1 MQDVIDKYYDSR
13 IQTNKGIISDIAEEV
28 YGKNKKMLVFG
39 LGYDSSLWYN
49 LSNKNTFFVEDNK
62 EYIEMNKDISDDKII
77 QYGYEGI
84 TVSSSFN
91 MTDDKLSSFIIPKKI
106 IENAPYDIIYI
117 DGPCGYKQDTPGRL
131 LPIFW
136 SKTFL
141 SKTGTIIYID
151 DCNRPLEKLC
161 VDNYFNNY
169 NKSIF
174 NVRCGCIKIVC

>member
-1 MQDVIDKYYDSR
+1 MQDVIDKYYDPR
-13 IQTNKGIISDIAEEV
+13 IQTNKEIISDIAKEI

-39 LGYDSSLWYN
+39 LGYDSRLWYN
-49 LSNKNTFFVEDNK
+49 LTNKNTFFVEDNK

-84 TVSSSFN
+84 TVESSFN
-91 MTDDKLSSFIIPKKI
+91 ISEKEINSFIIPKKI

-136 SKTFL
+136 AKTFL
-141 SKTGTIIYID
+141 SKPGSFIYID
-151 DCNRPLEKLC
+151 DCKRPLEAMCIDKYFK
-161 VDNYFNNY
+161 NYT
-169 NKSIF
+169 KSMIDL
-174 NVRCGCIKIVC
+174 RDGCIKIVC